1 MNELMTSTA
10 IRIGDRLVG
19 AGHPC
24 FIIAEAGINHNGNLD
39 MAIELVD
46 VASASGADAVKFQ
59 TFDPDTLV
67 TRSAGKAQYQK
78 TSDDDTQTFYELL
91 KGLQLPD
98 SAFEKLSRHAA
109 QRGIIFMSKG
119 YFKELDLL
127 VGLGVPVLKID
138 SASAIYY
145 SLLRKAAGYGLPV
158 ILSTGGC
165 NLGEVEKA
173 LAILADSGNPRV
185 IVLHCTTA
193 YPAPVE
199 QMNLRAMGTLR
210 EAFGVTV
217 GLSDHSQGIEVALA
231 AVALGASVIEK
242 HFTLSRSLPGP
253 DHPASLEPQELTHLV
268 AGIRKVESAMGGA
281 RKRATSLELENLRI
295 VRRSLVA
302 DRDIRAG
309 ERFTTDS
316 VAFKR
321 PSGGLGE
328 DLLEV
333 VLGRVAARDI
343 AEGEAITWA
352 VVGGPAA

>member
-1 MNELMTSTA
+1 MTSTA
-10 IRIGDRLVG
+10 IRIADRMVG

-24 FIIAEAGINHNGNLD
+24 FIIAEAGINHNGKLD

-46 VASASGADAVKFQ
+46 VAVASGADAVKFQ

-67 TRSAGKAQYQK
+67 TKSAGKAQYQK
-78 TSDDDTQTFYELL
+78 SGDNDTQTFYDLL
-91 KGLQLPD
+91 KSLQLPD
-98 SAFEKLSRHAA
+98 SAFETLSRHCA

-127 VGLGVPVLKID
+127 VRLGVPVLKID

-173 LAILADSGNPRV
+173 LSVLAEAGNPPV

-199 QMNLRAMGTLR
+199 QVNLRAMNTLR
-210 EAFGVTV
+210 EAFGVNV
-217 GLSDHSQGIEVALA
+217 GLSDHSQGIEVSLA
-231 AVALGASVIEK
+231 AVALGATAIEK
-242 HFTLSRSLPGP
+242 HFTLDRSLEGP
-253 DHPASLEPQELTHLV
+253 DHQASLEPAELTNLV
-268 AGIRKVESAMGGA
+268 NGIRKIEAALGQP

-302 DRDIRAG
+302 ERAIRAG
-309 ERFTTDS
+309 ERFSADS
-316 VAFKR
+316 VTFKR

-328 DLLEV
+328 DMLEV
-333 VLGRVAARDI
+333 VVGRVAARDI
-343 AEGEAITWA
+343 GEGEAITWD
-352 VVGGPAA
+352 VIGGRAIG